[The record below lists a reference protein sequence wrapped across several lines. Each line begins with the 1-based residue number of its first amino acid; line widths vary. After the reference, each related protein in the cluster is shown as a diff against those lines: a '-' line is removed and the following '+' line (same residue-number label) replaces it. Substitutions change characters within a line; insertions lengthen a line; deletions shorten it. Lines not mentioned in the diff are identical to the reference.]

1 MQPHVRTRIL
11 QLTQADAIARTELI
25 QPLWN
30 NYGTLSRVVLQG
42 GHHPSVIVKHIQI
55 PDQLGHPRGFAS
67 AISRDR
73 KIRSYR
79 VETHWYGHQNQRTP
93 AGSPT
98 PKCLDA
104 FADGGELFLLLE
116 DLSTRG
122 FDQALHDTSWSE
134 ITVVL
139 AWLAHFHAQFLG
151 DAAQGLW
158 PCGTY
163 WHLATRPEELANI
176 EGTELHRFASLL
188 DARLRCGGFPTLVH
202 GDAKLANFLFSEDLT
217 QVAAVDFQYVGLGSA
232 MKDVIYFVGSCLSG
246 PECERR
252 ESELLSVYFSALRD
266 CLPDDVDAAAL
277 ETEWRAL
284 YPVAWAD
291 FQRFMSGWS
300 PGHRK
305 LTDYSDATTER
316 AIDQI
321 SGELLGAAR
330 EACLAAGRF
339 IQANKDRPLEVGSK
353 GFESR
358 ASDVV
363 TEIDIQAQ
371 AIILDRLKQTI
382 ERYDLGVLAEEGE
395 QDDSRLRK
403 HAFWTIDPLDG
414 TQHFIEGRPGY
425 STSIALVS
433 QSGQPILGA
442 VYDPVDDTL
451 YEAVTGRG
459 VTLNG
464 EPIPAFVGPSNDAKP
479 TTWFA
484 DRSLPTYPHY
494 PLIKAHFDI
503 RFVGGAVMNGLQL
516 LTEPNSV
523 YVKATKKAQSGCAIW
538 DLAAVVL
545 MVEECS
551 GSVRT
556 YGGGPL
562 HLNRPESVF
571 FNDVGFAFASADV
584 DVDALLVRLHAIG
597 SSAHGGS
604 SAST

>member
-11 QLTQADAIARTELI
+11 QLTQADDIARTELI

-42 GHHPSVIVKHIQI
+42 GTYPSVIVKHIQI
-55 PDQLGHPRGFAS
+55 PDQLGHPRGFDGS
-67 AISRDR
+67 ISRDR
-73 KIRSYR
+73 KIRSYQ
-79 VETHWYGHQNQRTP
+79 VETHWYQHQNQRMP
-93 AGSPT
+93 EGSST
-98 PKCLDA
+98 PKCLNA

-122 FDQALHDTSWSE
+122 FDQAIYDTSWTE

-139 AWLAHFHAQFLG
+139 RWLAHFHAEFLF
-151 DAAQGLW
+151 DSAEGLW

-176 EGTELHRFASLL
+176 EGTRLHRFASLL
-188 DARLRCGGFPTLVH
+188 DARLRCGDFPTLVH
-202 GDAKLANFLFSEDLT
+202 GDAKLANFLFSEDHT
-217 QVAAVDFQYVGLGSA
+217 QVAAVDFQYVGRGSA
-232 MKDVIYFVGSCLSG
+232 MKDVAYFVGSCLSG
-246 PECERR
+246 AECERR
-252 ESELLSVYFSALRD
+252 EVDLLEVYFSTLGD
-266 CLPDDVDAAAL
+266 CLPAEVDAAAL
-277 ETEWRAL
+277 EVEWRSL

-305 LTDYSDATTER
+305 LTDYSDITTDR
-316 AIDQI
+316 AIDQVTQ
-321 SGELLGAAR
+321 ELIEAAR

-339 IQANKDRPLEVGSK
+339 IRANRDRPLEVGSK

-371 AIILDRLKQTI
+371 AIILDLLKQTI

-395 QDDSRLRK
+395 QDDSRLQK

-414 TQHFIEGRPGY
+414 TQYFIDGKPGY

-433 QSGQPILGA
+433 QSGQSILGV
-442 VYDPVDDTL
+442 VYDPIHDNL

-464 EPIPAFVGPSNDAKP
+464 EPLPVFSGRGSEAKP

-484 DRSLPTYPHY
+484 DRSLPTYPYY
-494 PLIKAHFDI
+494 PQIKVHFDI
-503 RFVGGAVMNGLQL
+503 RFVGGAVMNCLQL

-523 YVKATKKAQSGCAIW
+523 YVKATKKARSGCAIW
-538 DLAAVVL
+538 DLAAVAL
-545 MVEECS
+545 MVEEHS

-556 YGGGPL
+556 FDGGPL
-562 HLNRPESVF
+562 HLNRSESVF

-584 DVDALLVRLHAIG
+584 DVDALLARVHSIG
-597 SSAHGGS
+597 SPDSKTS
-604 SAST
+604 